1 MAKDKI
7 RLQDIPSGHD
17 GEAYIR
23 LNGSI
28 VPAFKISKISAHTEA
43 IVENRRFLNSMM
55 EQNAQRGIK
64 GAGDMTYYNT
74 TAAFIKAMRDY
85 KNGGSLPDI
94 SAQYYSDSKS
104 SEYDRIGVTLSGVIL
119 ANVGFGA
126 LDDGSDNA
134 QTQDTSFT
142 FNDFDLI

>member
-1 MAKDKI
+1 MAKTK
-7 RLQDIPSGHD
+7 LQDVFSGHD

-28 VPAFKISKISAHTEA
+28 VSAFKISKINAHTES
-43 IVENRRFLNSMM
+43 IVENRRFLNEVM
-55 EQNAQRGIK
+55 EQNALRGLK

-74 TAAFIKAMRDY
+74 TPAFIKAMRNY
-85 KNGGSLPDI
+85 KNGGAVPDI
-94 SAQYYSDSKS
+94 SLQFHSDSDS

-134 QTQDTSFT
+134 QTIDTSFT
-142 FNDFDLI
+142 FNDFDLA